1 MGCARKG
8 TKKDS
13 IVIMSDDKNKF
24 SHNVTR
30 TALAQG
36 AGIVVSNGFA
46 ALMTAVGFPEA
57 AVLKPLV
64 RGTTISLMNS
74 CYDDMTKRRLSEREN
89 EKVDLLA
96 ETSLRTFMKL
106 AEEDG
111 VTAITMQI
119 DEGQLKNAYEVS
131 EELMLAAIR
140 QSQDKKVEIL
150 GRYYGKTFY
159 KGNIDWQDMHQI
171 IMMAGTLTYRQVVLI
186 RLICEGFKGISPEM
200 FVTNPSACVEINRMR
215 DYGLWM
221 TDMAMFKNDASAT
234 IQVKL
239 LKPTNYTQMVYDA
252 LMLEKLSDEDIKRTI
267 ESLAL
272 SDQGEPAEGIT
283 KEDYENNTGMYYDE
297 TNHGLVL
304 GRKSDKDVAT
314 SPEDM
319 THVLRGKDLMK
330 EATDNGH
337 TGEYM
342 QSIDCIMKALTEF
355 KQCKADVLY
364 QSSVNDALEDL
375 ISFFEICRDNG
386 GLRILKG
393 KRKAYETVLSD
404 IRSEHLAKCKEY
416 LGKAEPRDA
425 DYDKELGDKEM
436 ASWFKST
443 VDEKEKKV
451 FV

>member
-1 MGCARKG
+1 
-8 TKKDS
+8 
-13 IVIMSDDKNKF
+13 MSDNKNKF
-24 SHNVTR
+24 THHVTR

-36 AGIVVSNGFA
+36 AGMVASNGFA

-64 RGTTISLMNS
+64 QGTTISLMNS
-74 CYDDMTKRRLSEREN
+74 CYDDMTKRRLSVREN

-96 ETSLRTFMKL
+96 ETSLRTFMEF
-106 AEEDG
+106 AERDG
-111 VTAITMQI
+111 VTAITIQI

-131 EELMLAAIR
+131 EELMLASIR

-159 KGNIDWQDMHQI
+159 EGKIDWQDMHQI

-186 RLICEGFKGISPEM
+186 RLIFEGFKDISPEM

-234 IQVKL
+234 IQLRL
-239 LKPTNYTQMVYDA
+239 LKPTEYTQMVYDA

-267 ESLAL
+267 DSLAL

-297 TNHGLVL
+297 TNQGLVL
-304 GRKSDKDVAT
+304 GRKSGKDIAT
-314 SPEDM
+314 SPDDM
-319 THVLRGKDLMK
+319 SHVLRGKDLMN

-337 TGEYM
+337 SGEYM
-342 QSIDCIMKALTEF
+342 QSIDCIMRALTEF
-355 KQCKADVLY
+355 KQCKAEVLY
-364 QSSVNDALEDL
+364 QSSVNDALEAL
-375 ISFFEICRDNG
+375 ISYFEYCEGKG
-386 GLRILKG
+386 GIRILRS
-393 KRKAYETVLSD
+393 KRKNYEAVLSD
-404 IRSEHLAKCKEY
+404 LRSEHLAKCLEY
-416 LGKAEPRDA
+416 LGKADEKDEGF
-425 DYDKELGDKEM
+425 DKELGEKEM
-436 ASWFKST
+436 ASWFKNT
-443 VDEKEKKV
+443 VDEKEKK
-451 FV
+451 FVV

>member
-1 MGCARKG
+1 
-8 TKKDS
+8 
-13 IVIMSDDKNKF
+13 MSDNKNKF
-24 SHNVTR
+24 THHVTR

-36 AGIVVSNGFA
+36 AGMVASNGFA

-64 RGTTISLMNS
+64 QGTTISLMNS
-74 CYDDMTKRRLSEREN
+74 CYDDMTKRRLSVREN

-96 ETSLRTFMKL
+96 ETSLRTFMEF
-106 AEEDG
+106 AERDG

-131 EELMLAAIR
+131 EELMLTSIR

-159 KGNIDWQDMHQI
+159 EGKIDWQDMHQI

-186 RLICEGFKGISPEM
+186 RLIFEGFKDISPEM

-234 IQVKL
+234 IQLRL
-239 LKPTNYTQMVYDA
+239 LKPTEYTQMVYDA

-267 ESLAL
+267 DSLAL

-297 TNHGLVL
+297 TNQGLVL
-304 GRKSDKDVAT
+304 GRKSGKEIAT
-314 SPEDM
+314 SPDDM
-319 THVLRGKDLMK
+319 SHVLRGKDLMN

-337 TGEYM
+337 SGEYM
-342 QSIDCIMKALTEF
+342 QSIDYIMRALTEF
-355 KQCKADVLY
+355 KQCKAEVLY
-364 QSSVNDALEDL
+364 QSSVNDALEAL
-375 ISFFEICRDNG
+375 ISYFEYCEGKG
-386 GLRILKG
+386 GIRILRS
-393 KRKAYETVLSD
+393 KRKNYEAVLSD
-404 IRSEHLAKCKEY
+404 LRSEHLAKCLEY
-416 LGKAEPRDA
+416 LGKADEKDEGF
-425 DYDKELGDKEM
+425 DKELGEKEM
-436 ASWFKST
+436 ASWFNNT
-443 VDEKEKKV
+443 VDEKEKRM